1 MSDHLKS
8 LSQVYLEQIAESAEK
23 VNVKYDPHMDLMA
36 PQVEEEEVEL
46 DENRRAARAAGG
58 YKDDSKK
65 QPDPSKDGFTGIGNM
80 SIDQIRKMSARI
92 ERDKKKTKS
101 EEVEHI
107 DEAPY
112 QIYGSSDGKKKE
124 KKIGKPVKSKSYADA
139 RASELENTH
148 TSSGGKYGM
157 KTTRVQYTET
167 LDPVGKEDADVDNDG
182 KKNDSNDK
190 YIMSVVRQFVRR

>member
-107 DEAPY
+107 DE
-112 QIYGSSDGKKKE
+112 SSLSDLWIFGWKE
-124 KKIGKPVKSKSYADA
+124 EREKDWKTSK
-139 RASELENTH
+139 E
-148 TSSGGKYGM
+148 
-157 KTTRVQYTET
+157 
-167 LDPVGKEDADVDNDG
+167 
-182 KKNDSNDK
+182 
-190 YIMSVVRQFVRR
+190 